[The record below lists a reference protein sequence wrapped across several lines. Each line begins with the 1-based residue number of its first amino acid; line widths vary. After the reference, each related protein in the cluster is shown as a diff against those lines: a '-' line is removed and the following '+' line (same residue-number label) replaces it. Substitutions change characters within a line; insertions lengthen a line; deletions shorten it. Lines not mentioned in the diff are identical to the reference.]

1 MELFDRE
8 FQEWIDQHGADDT
21 ASLRLRYANAHQS
34 VKEAIL
40 QIECR
45 AKADNKFARVNP
57 LGGAVAPAAV
67 KFAPRWFPTALSVE
81 QATSASVS
89 CFHAAVVAP
98 VASLLDMTMGLG
110 VDAAAIASLSA
121 ASVTAIE
128 RDARLCQ
135 FAKANYQHINNLDII
150 NADSV
155 DWLRTTGRSFD
166 AIFIDPARRDN
177 LGRRVFNIHDC
188 TPDVAEIISLM
199 FDHAHDVYVKL
210 SPMLDISATIADL
223 KHVAKVYIVEERGD
237 VRELFVHLN
246 RDTVSVVDDVE
257 IEVVSAIGSF
267 AFSRRQEAEAH
278 ECYAEPTPG
287 AYLYEPSPAIMKAAP
302 FRLLCSKFDLA
313 ALHPNTH
320 LYLSGKAI
328 DGFPGKRYHIVEVI
342 PYSSKHIKRFAKTY
356 PAASVSVRNFPCTA
370 AVLRNKLKV
379 NESDNLKVVGATLKG
394 GAQVMIV
401 AQPTLSWPRLYR

>member
-81 QATSASVS
+81 QATSASVA

-110 VDAAAIASLSA
+110 VDAAAIASLSGA
-121 ASVTAIE
+121 AVTAIE

-135 FAKANYQHINNLDII
+135 FAHANYRPIKDLE
-150 NADSV
+150 
-155 DWLRTTGRSFD
+155 WLHTAGRTFD
-166 AIFIDPARRDN
+166 AIFIDPARRAN
-177 LGRRVFNIHDC
+177 IGRRVSNIHDC
-188 TPDVAEIISLM
+188 TPDVAEILPLM
-199 FDHAHDVYVKL
+199 FQHAPDVYVKL
-210 SPMLDISATIADL
+210 SPMLDIAATIAYL
-223 KHVAKVYIVEERGD
+223 KHVVKVYIVEERGE

-246 RDTVSVVDDVE
+246 RDAMPIADDAE
-257 IEVVSAIGSF
+257 IEAVSSSGMLSF
-267 AFSRRQEAEAH
+267 TRRREAEAS
-278 ECYAEPTPG
+278 ERYAEPTPG
-287 AYLYEPSPAIMKAAP
+287 AYLYEPSPAVMKAAP
-302 FRLLCSKFDLA
+302 FRLLSAKYDVA

-320 LYLSGKAI
+320 LYLSTTPI
-328 DGFPGKRYHIVEVI
+328 DGFPGKRYRIIEVM
-342 PYSSKHIKRFAKTY
+342 PYSSKYIKRFAKTY

-370 AVLRNKLKV
+370 AILRNKLKIK
-379 NESDNLKVVGATLKG
+379 EDDCLKVIGATLKG
-394 GAQVMIV
+394 GAQVMII
-401 AQPTLSWPRLYR
+401 AQKS